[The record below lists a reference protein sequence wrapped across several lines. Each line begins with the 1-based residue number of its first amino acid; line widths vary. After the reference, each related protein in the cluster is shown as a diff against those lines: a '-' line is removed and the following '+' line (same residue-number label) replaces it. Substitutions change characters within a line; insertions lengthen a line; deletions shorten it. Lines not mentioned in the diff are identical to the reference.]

1 RLAEPPT
8 AWRAGTTRLLDYG
21 ASAPDGAGPA
31 RGSGL
36 PLLVVPSLINRGY
49 VLDLSARARLMRWLA
64 ARGFRPFLVD
74 WGAPGAAERQFDLT
88 AYVVAR
94 LEPALEAVLA
104 TSGRQPALI
113 GYCMG
118 GLLALALAQRRAPD
132 IAGLAC
138 LATPWDFHAE
148 RADRA

>member
-1 RLAEPPT
+1 
-8 AWRAGTTRLLDYG
+8 
-21 ASAPDGAGPA
+21 
-31 RGSGL
+31 
-36 PLLVVPSLINRGY
+36 
-49 VLDLSARARLMRWLA
+49 RWLA

-148 RADRA
+148 RADQARLLGAGLPFIEPLLAMLGELPVDAIQALFAVVDP